1 MLAKDNNQERIFR
14 VFSHSQAYILG
25 IVVAFAQGGAA
36 SFTLS
41 VGLKLLLS
49 VQTLPAVKAHL

>member
-1 MLAKDNNQERIFR
+1 MSFLALR
-14 VFSHSQAYILG
+14 HILG

>member
-1 MLAKDNNQERIFR
+1 MLAKDDKQEIIFN

-25 IVVAFAQGGAA
+25 TVVAFAQGGAA

-49 VQTLPAVKAHL
+49 VQMLPAVKSHL